1 MKFIYK
7 KKTSDSPIDLS
18 LLAFK
23 NKSAAYIDYDEDSN
37 VDGGFITHNYVQFAD
52 GTQIEYGYVNSFKN
66 GADLKL
72 QLKFVGW
79 AMPFLT
85 PYWTTKS
92 LHIDWYDTPEN
103 KDNSKIKITS
113 MDESTS
119 IGDAISF
126 NYLVIGRWK

>member
-1 MKFIYK
+1 MLAYK
-7 KKTSDSPIDLS
+7 IESGVH
-18 LLAFK
+18 
-23 NKSAAYIDYDEDSN
+23 IDYDTS
-37 VDGGFITHNYVQFAD
+37 VSLKGDGIIHNYVKFAD
-52 GTQIEYGYVNSFKN
+52 GTQIEYGYANGFKN

-72 QLKFVGW
+72 QLKFAGW

-103 KDNSKIKITS
+103 KDNSKFKITS
-113 MDESTS
+113 LDESTS